1 MGSQSLRTCNLSGI
15 TMATTVSKKV
25 DQRDRALDVSISI
38 NESILN
44 AIDSIRGDTNR
55 SLWLRRL
62 AVKELQRL
70 KEHQRQEKYFKSE

>member
-1 MGSQSLRTCNLSGI
+1 M
-15 TMATTVSKKV
+15 TTVLSKKANQ
-25 DQRDRALDVSISI
+25 QRDKALDVSISL
-38 NESILN
+38 NESILR

-70 KEHQRQEKYFKSE
+70 KEKEREGEFIQNESEK

>member
-1 MGSQSLRTCNLSGI
+1 MNTV
-15 TMATTVSKKV
+15 VSKRAELR
-25 DQRDRALDVSISI
+25 RDPRLDVSISL
-38 NESILN
+38 NESILA

-70 KEHQRQEKYFKSE
+70 QEEEQQRGDVYNRIEK

>member
-1 MGSQSLRTCNLSGI
+1 MSKTRVLSKE
-15 TMATTVSKKV
+15 ANQ
-25 DQRDRALDVSISI
+25 QRDKALDVSISI
-38 NESILN
+38 NESILR

-70 KEHQRQEKYFKSE
+70 REKEREWEFIQNEIEK

>member
-1 MGSQSLRTCNLSGI
+1 
-15 TMATTVSKKV
+15 MATTVSKKV